1 MQRPRRESVLAT
13 VLFTDIVGSSELAA
27 ELGDRRWKVLLFRH
41 HALIRR
47 ELRRFGGKELD
58 TAGDGFFASFD
69 NPGNAV
75 RCAASMV
82 GVVQALGIDIRTG
95 LHLGQAEIVGRKL
108 GGAAVHIGA
117 RTMSHAGPA
126 EVLVT
131 AGLRDVLPPADF
143 RFEDRGTHALKGVP
157 GEWHLYRLTSL
168 DKPLPG
174 PLEPEVAAA
183 RRAAVEAP
191 PMWRRRYVPVAAV
204 AAVLVTAVVVT
215 IALSSSGNPIASPS
229 GPSPT
234 GLPAHALLKLDPAT
248 GEVKAVLAIGD
259 PHRLPPP
266 GPGGGRPPGPGPR
279 SLAAGEG
286 SIWVTNGG
294 DDSVVRV
301 DPLTL
306 RAQTIEIEGRP
317 NHIIVAQ
324 GTTWVISSSG
334 KLTQI
339 DPGTNLTATMD
350 ISAQA
355 PQPVGV
361 GTDDGGLVYVT
372 ALSPVCGACPGL
384 DRPLIAVNPAT
395 GSIRSLP
402 TPTYLT
408 TSALVVIGG
417 RVWVT
422 AEAEVWQVDPATG
435 DVLRAVPLGGTL
447 GDMVADPRSHS
458 LWVTKVDSAGRVG
471 SAVQIDTLTGEIV
484 GGQPVGCCP
493 GSIAIGDGYVWVT
506 NSQEGTIQRISL
518 VTGDVAPPLSVGKG
532 VDGIAVGLGGVW
544 VTIDSAD

>member
-13 VLFTDIVGSSELAA
+13 VLFTDIVRSSELAA
-27 ELGDRRWKVLLFRH
+27 DVGDRRWRVLLSRH
-41 HALIRR
+41 HALVRR

-75 RCAASMV
+75 RCAAALV
-82 GVVQALGIDIRTG
+82 AAVQDLGIDIRTG

-108 GGAAVHIGA
+108 GGVAVHIGA
-117 RTMSHAGPA
+117 RTMAQAGPA

-131 AGLRDVLPPADF
+131 SGLKDVLPPADF

-157 GEWHLYRLTSL
+157 GEWRLYRLTSL

-174 PLEPEVAAA
+174 PLDPEVAAS
-183 RRAAVEAP
+183 RRAAVQAP
-191 PMWRRRYVPVAAV
+191 PMWRRRYLLPVAAV
-204 AAVLVTAVVVT
+204 AAVLVTVVVVT
-215 IALSSSGNPIASPS
+215 IALSSSGSPIASPS

-259 PHRLPPP
+259 PHPLPPRA
-266 GPGGGRPPGPGPR
+266 PGGQPGVGPGPH
-279 SLAAGEG
+279 SLAVGEG
-286 SIWVTNGG
+286 SIWITNGG

-301 DPLTL
+301 DPLSL
-306 RAQTIEIEGRP
+306 KAQTIEVPGRP
-317 NHIIVAQ
+317 NDIIVAQ
-324 GTTWVISSSG
+324 GTTWVTSSRG
-334 KLTQI
+334 ELTNI

-361 GTDDGGLVYVT
+361 GTDEGGLVYVT
-372 ALSPVCGACPGL
+372 TFTPLCNTCTGFA
-384 DRPLIAVNPAT
+384 RLIAVNPAT
-395 GSIRSLP
+395 GSTRSLR
-402 TPTYLT
+402 TPNHIS

-422 AEAEVWQVDPATG
+422 ADGEVWRVDPATG
-435 DVLRAVPLGGTL
+435 DVLRVPVGGTL

-458 LWVTKVDSAGRVG
+458 LWVTKVDSAGLVG
-471 SAVQIDTLTGEIV
+471 SAVQIDTATGEIV

-506 NSQEGTIQRISL
+506 NPQEGTIQRISL
-518 VTGDVAPPLSVGKG
+518 VTGDVAPPIDVGKG
-532 VDGIAVGLGGVW
+532 VDGVAVGLGDVW
-544 VTIDSAD
+544 VTIDSPE